1 MVGSGEPIERTGAKK
16 KKRERALAAT
26 VARLIRMRQL
36 RLSDD
41 VQDETAKISDYRERS
56 VVLQPK
62 NRKVKRGLL
71 AEIMDPDY
79 SSGHSHELRSTIK
92 RNKRRNVRVSV

>member
-1 MVGSGEPIERTGAKK
+1 MVAVNRSRGPEQRK

-71 AEIMDPDY
+71 AEIME
-79 SSGHSHELRSTIK
+79 S
-92 RNKRRNVRVSV
+92 

>member
-1 MVGSGEPIERTGAKK
+1 MPGAIERSAIEENDLCLRVREEQQENGSGEPIERTGAKK

-71 AEIMDPDY
+71 AEIME
-79 SSGHSHELRSTIK
+79 S
-92 RNKRRNVRVSV
+92 